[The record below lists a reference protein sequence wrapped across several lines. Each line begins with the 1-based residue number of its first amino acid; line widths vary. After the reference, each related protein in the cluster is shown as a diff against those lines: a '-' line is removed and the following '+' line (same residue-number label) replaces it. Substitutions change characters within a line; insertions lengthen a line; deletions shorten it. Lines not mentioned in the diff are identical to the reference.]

1 MTIPTASASS
11 ANSSTISK
19 PVVSST
25 STTGSINSSNGQNKE
40 DQKRTNL
47 VLWVTYI
54 NVVLYALSYQ
64 LQRPVEPFLIEQ
76 LTNTPGN
83 GDGEEGNS
91 GRSSSSSI
99 SESDVARNYGNL
111 QSFFSF
117 CQFFGSPLV
126 GILIDRIGVR
136 ATSCIVFSASAL
148 SYAILSQSHDMTM
161 LFISKIPTIFQAFF
175 LVAQATSSAATHGD
189 SALRAAALGR
199 MTTAYTIGATVGPA
213 IGGTLAESGDY
224 YAGAKIAVVGSLI
237 SAMLSLLFLPGSKE
251 KKTSDNI
258 DAKNY
263 KNNSFER
270 SKASFAE
277 DLKDA
282 VSIALR
288 PEIWPLLMVKVMG
301 GVAASIHSTALPLV
315 LTQTLDFEPAQLGFS
330 MSCSMFAVAAFG
342 AVGMAPLTSYFGS
355 FGMMNI
361 GLISRSAIGLLLAF
375 ITSISSKDDLER
387 TMILIICFVVFYGL
401 SQHILAT
408 GITTQT
414 TGSVDKDEQGA
425 LLGLEHSLFS
435 LARIFG
441 PFLGTCLLESGGL
454 WMVEAMC
461 GALDLVLAASLS
473 ATLPM
478 SARHSKFS

>member
-1 MTIPTASASS
+1 MTIPNASASS
-11 ANSSTISK
+11 ANIST
-19 PVVSST
+19 T
-25 STTGSINSSNGQNKE
+25 GTTGSINSSSSSQNKE
-40 DQKRTNL
+40 DTKRTNL

-83 GDGEEGNS
+83 ADGEEGNS
-91 GRSSSSSI
+91 NS

-148 SYAILSQSHDMTM
+148 SYAILSQSHDLTM

-189 SALRAAALGR
+189 SSLRAAALGR

-224 YAGAKIAVVGSLI
+224 YAGARFAVVGSLI
-237 SAMLSLLFLPGSKE
+237 SAILSLLFLPGNEE
-251 KKTSDNI
+251 KKTSD
-258 DAKNY
+258 KNGTEKL
-263 KNNSFER
+263 KNKSLQK
-270 SKASFAE
+270 SQSSSFAE

-301 GVAASIHSTALPLV
+301 GVAASMHSTALPIV
-315 LTQTLDFEPAQLGFS
+315 LTQTLNFEPAQLGFS

-342 AVGMAPLTSYFGS
+342 AVGMAPLTAYFGS

-361 GLISRSAIGLLLAF
+361 GLISRVFIGLLMAF
-375 ITSISSKDDLER
+375 IVSISSKDDLER
-387 TMILIICFVVFYGL
+387 TMILIIGFVVLYGL

-408 GITTQT
+408 GLTTQT

-441 PFLGTCLLESGGL
+441 PFLGSFLLESGGL
-454 WMVEAMC
+454 WMVEAIC

-473 ATLPM
+473 VTLPT
-478 SARHSKFS
+478 RHSKFS